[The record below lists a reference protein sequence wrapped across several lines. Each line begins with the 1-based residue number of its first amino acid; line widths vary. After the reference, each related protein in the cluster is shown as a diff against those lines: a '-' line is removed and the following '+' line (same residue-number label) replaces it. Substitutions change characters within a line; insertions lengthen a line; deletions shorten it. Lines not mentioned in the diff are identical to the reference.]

1 MKSVKVKTKKKID
14 QDVMVVYWNSEGQ
27 VFNSY
32 AEIYDDGSALIECK
46 GGEGKFVREAGNWLR
61 MLDYKI
67 ISGAF
72 AKRAVEM
79 AKERYGKV

>member
-1 MKSVKVKTKKKID
+1 MKNVDVKQRKRID

-27 VFNSY
+27 LFHGYAEVFN
-32 AEIYDDGSALIECK
+32 DGTALIECK
-46 GGEGKFVREAGNWLR
+46 GGGSCMREAGNWLR

-79 AKERYGKV
+79 AKERYGK

>member
-1 MKSVKVKTKKKID
+1 MKKVNVKTRKRID
-14 QDVMVVYWNSEGQ
+14 QDVLVVYWNSEGQ
-27 VFNSY
+27 LFNGW
-32 AEIYDDGSALIECK
+32 AEIFDDGTAMIECK
-46 GGEGKFVREAGNWLR
+46 GEGGKFVREAGNWLR

-79 AKERYGKV
+79 ARTRYGK